1 MALPGGHEED
11 VEGGRDERLLQIQK
25 ITGHGGAFSFPSGF
39 VFMVKSHMHIF
50 GFVLIGAEIMVYG
63 NQHA

>member
-1 MALPGGHEED
+1 M
-11 VEGGRDERLLQIQK
+11 EGGRDERLLQIQK
-25 ITGHGGAFSFPSGF
+25 ITGHGGTFSFPSGF

-63 NQHA
+63 NQYA